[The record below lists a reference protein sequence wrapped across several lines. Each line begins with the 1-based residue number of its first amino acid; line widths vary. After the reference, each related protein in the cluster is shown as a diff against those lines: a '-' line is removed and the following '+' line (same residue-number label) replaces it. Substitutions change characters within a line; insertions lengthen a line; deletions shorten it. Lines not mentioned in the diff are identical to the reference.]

1 VLNLPIWRM
10 VLSMRVVNLWDW
22 REVFMSKITA
32 RDCFKNVSLFCAL
45 GVKRFACIFSFFF
58 FLAGIA
64 EGYAQSRLLL
74 AWDLPAVSGSTTS
87 SVGSGFNDS
96 SVLANNITLGS
107 GITVNNNSTAWGGTS
122 WTALGT
128 GPIANGTG
136 NNDYT
141 SFRVIASASDR
152 VTITGV
158 FRLVIQVSGSGPKY
172 WSLLYSS
179 VNTDAAFANPE
190 RNFGP
195 FEVSTVPISGSTVNT
210 EITAGLSVA
219 IAASPIVLEPS
230 AVGYFRL
237 VGYGGATGSGSGR
250 IVSSNTGV
258 ITPDFGIMGT
268 SVVSYV
274 PKSLVWNGSSGAA
287 WNSGVTTDLFWL
299 NGSTSTY
306 FNNGDSATFN
316 GNASVSVASTGVT
329 TPLMT
334 NNPVAGETQ
343 TFTGSPIN
351 CQLLLTKSGSGTL
364 VFTPAPDVD
373 QNIYEINQTGGT
385 IRISQSAADSN
396 NNVLGG
402 PRWTMASNTVF
413 DMGNSSYEIIRQLT
427 GFGTIQMTN
436 VIANTNANNTNAFV
450 ANNDI
455 HLRNTSNSVFGGSF
469 QGVGQLTID
478 NGTITFTGTNTYS
491 GGTWMS
497 NAATLRLSSQASL
510 PVQTQKSIGA
520 LGLDGNPYYTN
531 GVFEVVDLRLSRAD
545 STGVMGTLELD
556 DTLVTSLILSNSIGS
571 TRTADKFRVSA
582 GTNNS
587 YTLQLNG
594 PINLMGNLAGY
605 NASDTPGYVILRGTN
620 QIQEL
625 NSGVILERGGR
636 ILVDGP
642 HCLYQN
648 KDFGTWAPISFLDT
662 SGYARFG
669 LAPEV
674 VSQIT
679 LSNEIYAITN
689 STTAN
694 RHAAILLST
703 NSINGA
709 PQVLRLA
716 GIISGVGGLRL
727 ASPGTGDMGHLYL
740 SAGNRYEGGTR
751 IGTGKLFV
759 PSADALGNAYSLKP
773 ASIAFIRFETR
784 SDSYLVPTD
793 NIDFPESHSIAIT
806 DDAMANIDTG
816 TNNVVLQGFITNSSS
831 TNLVGGS
838 LRKVGAGKL
847 ILSGTNYYTGPTRI
861 TEGVLE
867 IVRPASLPANGP
879 LQFGPAGSLKLGGV
893 GNYGASSI
901 SPVVITNS
909 TGPTNTETMNGV
921 LNLATNGVNVTVS
934 QLLIWP
940 SGSRLTVANLTNGS
954 VTLPTAIT
962 NTPSQLAMIKSAE
975 NPTYVASVAS
985 NGLLS
990 FAPAN
995 LKLTPIITVTPAV
1008 GGYTYVGSMQG
1019 PGVSEVNTGGSTG
1032 EVTLSYAGTG
1042 STSYGS
1048 SSTPPTS
1055 AGTYTVTAMVAADS
1069 TYNQASSSPTAFTI
1083 AKATP
1088 TVSVAPTASA
1098 VTVGALLSSSTL
1110 SGGTASVGGTFA
1122 WTDSSGVVNATASYP
1137 VTFIPTDGANYNT
1150 ASSTASVTAN
1160 PAGTTFGSWS
1170 GNAAV
1175 TQDLVSRYAFGA
1187 ADKNSAPQNLSSSI
1201 TSTTL
1206 SVTAVVRTDDPHLVI
1221 TPKSVNSLIGTW
1233 SATEPIISVVN
1244 AADQTGLGTGLV
1256 RKTYSVERG
1265 IASNRFLKLEA
1276 VYTP

>member
-1 VLNLPIWRM
+1 MVGSLRFFSVLFAI
-10 VLSMRVVNLWDW
+10 
-22 REVFMSKITA
+22 
-32 RDCFKNVSLFCAL
+32 VSFGICSSS
-45 GVKRFACIFSFFF
+45 FA
-58 FLAGIA
+58 
-64 EGYAQSRLLL
+64 QTSRLLI
-74 AWDLPAVSGSTTS
+74 AWDLPVSSTS
-87 SVGSGFNDS
+87 ASVAPGFNDPA
-96 SVLANNITLGS
+96 VLANNITLGS
-107 GITVNNNSTAWGGTS
+107 GLTPSSNAGGWGATS
-122 WTALGT
+122 WTLGGT
-128 GPIANGTG
+128 DPFANGTA
-136 NNDYT
+136 NNDYIA
-141 SFRVIASASDR
+141 FRVTASASDR

-158 FRLVIQVSGSGPKY
+158 SRLAIQVSSAGPKY
-172 WSLLYSS
+172 WHLLYSS
-179 VNTDAAFANPE
+179 VNTDAAFGTPE

-195 FEVSTVPISGSTVNT
+195 FEVTNPTTTGTT
-210 EITAGLSVA
+210 LTTDITAFLSAA
-219 IAASPIVLEPS
+219 IAASPIVLEPTS
-230 AVGYFRL
+230 IGYFRL
-237 VGYGGATGSGSGR
+237 VGFGGTTSGGSGR

-258 ITPDFGIMGT
+258 IAPDFGIMGT
-268 SVVSYV
+268 SVVAYV

-299 NGSTSTY
+299 NGSVSTY
-306 FNNGDSATFN
+306 FYNGDSATFN

-334 NNPVAGETQ
+334 NNPAAGETQ

-364 VFTPAPDVD
+364 VFTPSPDVD

-427 GFGTIQMTN
+427 GFGTILMTN

-478 NGTITFTGTNTYS
+478 NGTITFTGTNTYT
-491 GGTWMS
+491 GGTWIS

-520 LGLDGNPYYTN
+520 LGADGFPSYAN
-531 GVFEVVDLRLSRAD
+531 GEFEVVDLRLSRPD

-556 DTLVTSLILSNSIGS
+556 DSLVTSLVLSNSIGS
-571 TRTADKFRVSA
+571 TRTSDKFRVSA

-620 QIQEL
+620 QIQEM

-636 ILVDGP
+636 ILVNGP
-642 HCLYQN
+642 HCVYQN

-679 LSNEIYAITN
+679 LSNEIYASTN
-689 STTAN
+689 STGTN
-694 RHAAILLST
+694 RHAAIVLST
-703 NSINGA
+703 NSVNGA

-759 PSADALGNAYSLKP
+759 PSADALGNNYSLKA

-816 TNNVVLQGFITNSSS
+816 SNSVVLRGFITNFAAS
-831 TNLVGGS
+831 NIVGGS
-838 LRKVGAGKL
+838 FRKLGSGIL
-847 ILSGTNYYTGPTRI
+847 TLSGTNGYTGATRI
-861 TEGVLE
+861 SEGALE
-867 IVRPASLPANGP
+867 IINSSSLPANGP
-879 LQFGPAGSLKLGGV
+879 LQFGPAGGLKLMAA
-893 GNYGASSI
+893 GNYGVSTI

-909 TGPTNTETMNGV
+909 IGTTNTETMNGL
-921 LNLATNGVNVTVS
+921 LNLAVSGVNVAVS
-934 QLLIWP
+934 QLSLWP
-940 SGSRLTVANLTNGS
+940 EGSRLTVANLTNGS
-954 VTLPTAIT
+954 VRLPTAIN

-975 NPTYVASVAS
+975 NPTYVASVSS

-990 FAPAN
+990 FAPAVS
-995 LKLTPIITVTPAV
+995 KTTPTVTVTPAV
-1008 GGYTYVGSMQG
+1008 GGYIYSASYQG
-1019 PGVSEVNTGGSTG
+1019 PGVSEVNKGGSTG
-1032 EVTLSYAGTG
+1032 AVTLSYSGTG
-1042 STSYGS
+1042 STSY
-1048 SSTPPTS
+1048 PTS
-1055 AGTYTVTAMVAADS
+1055 SMPPINAGTYTVTATVASDS
-1069 TYNQASSSPTAFTI
+1069 TYNQASSAPTAFTI
-1083 AKATP
+1083 SKATP
-1088 TVSVAPTASA
+1088 TVSVPPNASA
-1098 VTVGALLSSSTL
+1098 VTAGALLSSSTL
-1110 SGGTASVGGTFA
+1110 SGGTATVVGTFA
-1122 WTDSSGVVNATASYP
+1122 WTTPGTVVSTTASYP
-1137 VTFIPTDGANYNT
+1137 VTFTPTDGANYNT

-1160 PAGTTFGSWS
+1160 PAGTTYSGWLS
-1170 GNAAV
+1170 GNGGTASDAAFLDYVFGAV
-1175 TQDLVSRYAFGA
+1175 TAGSLDPSLKPTIAVADGNLVLTYHVRQGTVGLTVTAQSCSDLATGA
-1187 ADKNSAPQNLSSSI
+1187 AGWGTSGVTDVAVGTPRTVNGVSVQQRTASVSASGGKKFLRIQ
-1201 TSTTL
+1201 
-1206 SVTAVVRTDDPHLVI
+1206 AVQ
-1221 TPKSVNSLIGTW
+1221 
-1233 SATEPIISVVN
+1233 
-1244 AADQTGLGTGLV
+1244 AA
-1256 RKTYSVERG
+1256 
-1265 IASNRFLKLEA
+1265 
-1276 VYTP
+1276 P

>member
-1 VLNLPIWRM
+1 
-10 VLSMRVVNLWDW
+10 
-22 REVFMSKITA
+22 MSKKLA
-32 RDCFKNVSLFCAL
+32 KNFFKYVSLFCVVGA
-45 GVKRFACIFSFFF
+45 KRFACIFSFFF

-64 EGYAQSRLLL
+64 EGYAQSSRLLL
-74 AWDLPAVSGSTTS
+74 AWDLPTGSTVTTS
-87 SVGSGFNDS
+87 SVGSGFNDP
-96 SVLANNITLGS
+96 SVLANSITLGS
-107 GITVNNNSTAWGGTS
+107 GITVLHNTTAWGGTS
-122 WTALGT
+122 WTALGAD
-128 GPIANGTG
+128 PIANGTV
-136 NNDYT
+136 NNDYIA
-141 SFRVIASASDR
+141 FRVTASASDR

-158 FRLVIQVSGSGPKY
+158 SRLVMQVSTSGPKY

-179 VNTDAAFANPE
+179 VNTDAAFATPE
-190 RNFGP
+190 KNFGP
-195 FEVSTVPISGSTVNT
+195 FEVTLPPSSIVNT
-210 EITAGLSVA
+210 EITTQLNAA
-219 IAASPIVLEPS
+219 IAASPIVLEPTS
-230 AVGYFRL
+230 IGYFRL
-237 VGYGGATGSGSGR
+237 VGYGGLKDSGSGR

-258 ITPDFGIMGT
+258 TTPDFGIMGT
-268 SVVSYV
+268 SVVSNI
-274 PKSLVWNGSSGAA
+274 PKSLVWNGASGDE
-287 WNSGVTTDLFWL
+287 WNTGVTTDLFWL

-316 GNASVSVASTGVT
+316 GNALVSVVSTGVST
-329 TPLMT
+329 TYMT
-334 NNPVAGETQ
+334 NSTSAGEIQ
-343 TFTGSPIN
+343 TITGGSIT
-351 CQLLLTKSGSGTL
+351 CQLLMTKSGGGTL
-364 VFTPAPDVD
+364 IFNPAVDVD

-385 IRISQSAADSN
+385 IRISQSAGDSN

-436 VIANTNANNTNAFV
+436 VIAPTNANNTNAFV

-455 HLRNTSNSVFGGSF
+455 HLRNTSNSIFGGSV

-478 NGTITFTGTNTYS
+478 NGTITLTGTNTYT
-491 GGTWMS
+491 GGTWIS

-510 PVQTQKSIGA
+510 PAQTQKSVSELGA
-520 LGLDGNPYYTN
+520 DGSPYYTN
-531 GVFEVVDLRLSRAD
+531 GVFEVVDLRLSRAV
-545 STGVMGTLELD
+545 STGGVMGTLELD
-556 DTLVTSLILSNSIGS
+556 DSLVTSLILSNSIGS
-571 TRTADKFRVSA
+571 TRASDKFRVTA
-582 GTNNS
+582 GTNTS

-605 NASDTPGYVILRGTN
+605 NATNTAGSVILRGTN
-620 QIQEL
+620 QIQEV
-625 NSGVILERGGR
+625 NNGVILENAGR
-636 ILVDGP
+636 ILVNGS
-642 HCLYQN
+642 HCVYQN
-648 KDFGTWAPISFLDT
+648 KDLGTWAPITFLDT

-674 VSQIT
+674 TSEIT
-679 LSNEIYAITN
+679 LSNTIFSGTN
-689 STTAN
+689 NTGTN
-694 RHAAILLST
+694 RYAAILLST
-703 NSINGA
+703 NSVNGA

-716 GIISGVGGLRL
+716 GIVTGVGGLRI
-727 ASPGTGDMGHLYL
+727 ASPGNGDVGHLYL
-740 SAGNRYEGGTR
+740 SAGNSYEGGTR

-759 PSADALGNAYSLKP
+759 PSADALGNGFSLKP
-773 ASIAFIRFETR
+773 ASVAFIRFETR

-793 NIDFPESHSIAIT
+793 NIDFPASHSIAIT

-831 TNLVGGS
+831 ANLVGGS

-847 ILSGTNYYTGPTRI
+847 ILSGANYYTGPTRI

-867 IVRPASLPANGP
+867 IVGPVSLPANGP
-879 LQFGPAGSLKLGGV
+879 VQFGPAGSLKLS
-893 GNYGASSI
+893 GAGSFGLSSI

-934 QLLIWP
+934 QLSMWP
-940 SGSRLTVANLTNGS
+940 NGSRLTVANLTNGS
-954 VTLPTAIT
+954 VTLPPAIN
-962 NTPSQLAMIKSAE
+962 NTPTQLAMIKSAE

-995 LKLTPIITVTPAV
+995 LKLTPTITVTPAV

-1019 PGVSEVNTGGSTG
+1019 PGVSEVSTGGSTG

-1055 AGTYTVTAMVAADS
+1055 AGTYTVTATVAADS
-1069 TYNQASSSPTAFTI
+1069 TYNQASSTPTAFTI

-1110 SGGTASVGGTFA
+1110 SGGTASVAGTFA
-1122 WTDSSGVVNATASYP
+1122 WTTSSTVVNATASYS
-1137 VTFIPTDGANYNT
+1137 VTFTPTDGANYNT

-1160 PAGTTFGSWS
+1160 PAGTTLGSWS
-1170 GNAAV
+1170 GNAVNAEV

-1187 ADKNSAPQNLSSSI
+1187 ADKNSAPQKLSSSI

-1206 SVTAVVRTDDPHLVI
+1206 SVTAVVRTDDTHLVI
-1221 TPKSVNSLIGTW
+1221 TPKSVTSLSGAW
-1233 SATEPIISVVN
+1233 SATEPVISVVN
-1244 AADQTGLGTGLV
+1244 AADQTGLGAGLV
-1256 RKTYSVERG
+1256 RKTFSVERG

>member
-1 VLNLPIWRM
+1 M
-10 VLSMRVVNLWDW
+10 VGSFRI
-22 REVFMSKITA
+22 F
-32 RDCFKNVSLFCAL
+32 SLFCAIISL
-45 GVKRFACIFSFFF
+45 GICSSSF
-58 FLAGIA
+58 
-64 EGYAQSRLLL
+64 AQSRLLIG
-74 AWDLPAVSGSTTS
+74 WDLPQSSTS
-87 SVGSGFNDS
+87 RSVASGFNDS
-96 SVLANNITLGS
+96 SVLANNITLGGAGTTAADGGLTASSNS
-107 GITVNNNSTAWGGTS
+107 GGWGATSWTLGGADPFANGTVNNDY
-122 WTALGT
+122 
-128 GPIANGTG
+128 IA
-136 NNDYT
+136 
-141 SFRVIASASDR
+141 FRVTASASDR

-158 FRLVIQVSGSGPKY
+158 SRLAIQVSASGPKY
-172 WSLLYSS
+172 WHLLYSS
-179 VNTDAAFANPE
+179 VNTDAAFTTPE

-195 FEVSTVPISGSTVNT
+195 FEVTLPASSTGNT
-210 EITAGLSVA
+210 DITTALNAA
-219 IAASPIVLEPS
+219 IAASPIVLEPITT
-230 AVGYFRL
+230 GYFRL
-237 VGYGGATGSGSGR
+237 VGYGGTLNAGSGR

-258 ITPDFGIMGT
+258 TTPDFGIMGT

-274 PKSLVWNGSSGAA
+274 PKSLVWNGASGAT

-316 GNASVSVASTGVT
+316 GNVSVSVASTGVT
-329 TPLMT
+329 TPFMT

-436 VIANTNANNTNAFV
+436 VIASTNPNSTNAFV

-455 HLRNTSNSVFGGSF
+455 HLRNTSNSVFSGSF

-491 GGTWMS
+491 GGTWIS
-497 NAATLRLSSQASL
+497 NAATLRLSTQASL
-510 PVQTQKSIGA
+510 PAQTQKSVSELGA
-520 LGLDGNPYYTN
+520 DGNPYYTN
-531 GVFEVVDLRLSRAD
+531 GVFEVVDLRLSRPD
-545 STGVMGTLELD
+545 SAGVMGTLELD
-556 DTLVTSLILSNSIGS
+556 DTLVANLILSNSIGS
-571 TRTADKFRVSA
+571 TRAADKFRVTA

-605 NASDTPGYVILRGTN
+605 NTSDTPGSVILRGTN
-620 QIQEL
+620 QIQEI
-625 NSGVILERGGR
+625 NNGVILERAGR
-636 ILVDGP
+636 ILINGP
-642 HCLYQN
+642 HCVYQN

-674 VSQIT
+674 SSEIT
-679 LSNEIYAITN
+679 LSNEIYAKTN
-689 STTAN
+689 STATN
-694 RHAAILLST
+694 RYAAILLST
-703 NSINGA
+703 NSVNGA

-727 ASPGTGDMGHLYL
+727 TSPGNGDMGHLYL
-740 SAGNRYEGGTR
+740 ASDNRYEGGTR

-759 PSADALGNAYSLKP
+759 PSAGALGNDISIK
-773 ASIAFIRFETR
+773 ASSVAFIRFESR

-816 TNNVVLQGFITNSSS
+816 SNSVVLRGFITNFAASSI
-831 TNLVGGS
+831 VGGS
-838 LRKVGAGKL
+838 FRKLGSGIL
-847 ILSGTNYYTGPTRI
+847 TLSGTNGYTGATRI
-861 TEGVLE
+861 SEGALE
-867 IVRPASLPANGP
+867 IINSASLPANGP
-879 LQFGPAGSLKLGGV
+879 LQFGPAGGLKLMAA
-893 GNYGASSI
+893 GNYGVSTI

-909 TGPTNTETMNGV
+909 IGTTNTETMNGL
-921 LNLATNGVNVTVS
+921 LNLAVSGVNVAVS
-934 QLLIWP
+934 QLSLWP
-940 SGSRLTVANLTNGS
+940 EGSRLTIANLTNGS
-954 VTLPTAIT
+954 VTLPTAIN
-962 NTPSQLAMIKSAE
+962 NTPTQLTMIKSAE

-995 LKLTPIITVTPAV
+995 LKLTPTITVTP
-1008 GGYTYVGSMQG
+1008 GSYTYTGSIQG
-1019 PGVSEVNTGGSTG
+1019 PGVNEVNKGGSTG
-1032 EVTLSYAGTG
+1032 GVTLSYAGTG
-1042 STSYGS
+1042 STTYGPS
-1048 SSTPPTS
+1048 DIPPIN
-1055 AGTYTVTAMVAADS
+1055 AGTYTLTATVASDS
-1069 TYNQASSSPTAFTI
+1069 SYNEASSIPTAFTI

-1110 SGGTASVGGTFA
+1110 GGGTASVVGAFA
-1122 WTDSSGVVNATASYP
+1122 WTDSSAVVNATASYA
-1137 VTFIPTDGANYNT
+1137 VSFTPTDGANYNT

-1160 PAGTTFGSWS
+1160 PAGTNTSDA
-1170 GNAAV
+1170 NLLD
-1175 TQDLVSRYAFGA
+1175 TAFGA
-1187 ADKNSAPQNLSSSI
+1187 PIGGVLDASLKPTVAVIGGNLVLTYNVRQGMSGL
-1201 TSTTL
+1201 T
-1206 SVTAVVRTDDPHLVI
+1206 VTAQTSADLAAGSAGWGTSGITDVAVGNPRTVNGV
-1221 TPKSVNSLIGTW
+1221 SVQQRTASV
-1233 SATEPIISVVN
+1233 SISGGKKFLRVKAEQ
-1244 AADQTGLGTGLV
+1244 AA
-1256 RKTYSVERG
+1256 
-1265 IASNRFLKLEA
+1265 
-1276 VYTP
+1276 P

>member
-1 VLNLPIWRM
+1 
-10 VLSMRVVNLWDW
+10 
-22 REVFMSKITA
+22 MSEIKA
-32 RDCFKNVSLFCAL
+32 RTCIKYVSAFCAV
-45 GVKRFACIFSFFF
+45 GAKRFSFIFSFIF
-58 FLAGIA
+58 FLTGIA
-64 EGYAQSRLLL
+64 EGYAQSRLLI

-87 SVGSGFNDS
+87 SVGSGFNDP

-107 GITVNNNSTAWGGTS
+107 NITVNNNSTAWGGTS
-122 WTALGT
+122 WTPSGT
-128 GPIANGTG
+128 DPIANGTV
-136 NNDYT
+136 NSDYI
-141 SFRVIASASDR
+141 SFRVTASASDR

-158 FRLVIQVSGSGPKY
+158 SRLVIQVSGSGPKY

-179 VNTDAAFANPE
+179 VNTDAAFAAPE
-190 RNFGP
+190 KNFGP
-195 FEVSTVPISGSTVNT
+195 FEVTLPGTGSFNT
-210 EITAGLSVA
+210 EITTQLNAA
-219 IAASPIVLEPS
+219 IAALPPIVLEPTS
-230 AVGYFRL
+230 IGYFRL
-237 VGYGGATGSGSGR
+237 VGWGGATSGGSGR

-258 ITPDFGIMGT
+258 IAPDFGIMGT
-268 SVVSYV
+268 SVVSNI
-274 PKSLVWNGSSGAA
+274 PKSLVWNGASGDE
-287 WNSGVTTDLFWL
+287 WNTGVTTDLFWL
-299 NGSTSTY
+299 NGSTSAY

-316 GNASVSVASTGVT
+316 GNALVSVVSTGVST
-329 TPLMT
+329 TYMT
-334 NNPVAGETQ
+334 NSTSTGEIQ
-343 TFTGSPIN
+343 TITGGSIT
-351 CQLLLTKSGSGTL
+351 CQLLMTKSGAGTL
-364 VFTPAPDVD
+364 IFNPAVDVD

-385 IRISQSAADSN
+385 IGITQSAGDSN

-436 VIANTNANNTNAFV
+436 VIATTNANNTNAFV

-455 HLRNTSNSVFGGSF
+455 HLRNTSNSIFGGSV

-478 NGTITFTGTNTYS
+478 NGTITLTGNNTYT
-491 GGTWMS
+491 GGTWIS
-497 NAATLRLSSQASL
+497 NAATLRLSTQASL
-510 PVQTQKSIGA
+510 PAQTQKTVTELGA
-520 LGLDGNPYYTN
+520 NGSPYYTN
-531 GVFEVVDLRLSRAD
+531 GIFEVVDLRLSRAD
-545 STGVMGTLELD
+545 STGVMGTLDLD
-556 DTLVTSLILSNSIGS
+556 DTLVTSLALSNSIGS

-582 GTNNS
+582 GTNTS

-594 PINLMGNLAGY
+594 PINLMGNLSGY
-605 NASDTPGYVILRGTN
+605 NTSDTPGSVILRGTN
-620 QIQEL
+620 QIQEFS
-625 NSGVILERGGR
+625 NGVILERAGR
-636 ILVDGP
+636 ILINGA
-642 HCLYQN
+642 HCVYAY
-648 KDFGTWAPISFLDT
+648 KEFETWAPITFLDT

-674 VSQIT
+674 TSEIT
-679 LSNEIYAITN
+679 LSNTIVAGTN

-694 RHAAILLST
+694 RHAAFLLST
-703 NSINGA
+703 NTVNGA

-716 GIISGVGGLRL
+716 GLVTGVGGLRIT
-727 ASPGTGDMGHLYL
+727 SPGNGDMGDLYL
-740 SAGNRYEGGTR
+740 SPGNSYEGGTR

-759 PSADALGNAYSLKP
+759 PSADALGNGNSLKA
-773 ASIAFIRFETR
+773 ASVAFIRFETR
-784 SDSYLVPTD
+784 SDSYLVATD
-793 NIDFPESHSIAIT
+793 NIDFPLSHSIAIT

-838 LRKVGAGKL
+838 LRKVGAGNL
-847 ILSGTNYYTGPTRI
+847 ILSGANGYTGPTRI

-867 IVRPASLPANGP
+867 IASPASLPANGP
-879 LQFGPAGSLKLGGV
+879 VQFGPLGSLKLSGAGSYGV
-893 GNYGASSI
+893 SSI

-909 TGPTNTETMNGV
+909 TGPTTTETMNGV
-921 LNLATNGVNVTVS
+921 LNLATTGVNVTVS
-934 QLLIWP
+934 QLPIWP
-940 SGSRLTVANLTNGS
+940 NGTRLTVANLGNGS

-962 NTPSQLAMIKSAE
+962 NTPTQLAMIKSAE

-990 FAPAN
+990 FAPAVS
-995 LKLTPIITVTPAV
+995 KLTPIITVTP
-1008 GGYTYVGSMQG
+1008 GSYTYTSSMQG
-1019 PGVSEVNTGGSTG
+1019 PGVNEVNKGGSTG
-1032 EVTLSYAGTG
+1032 GVTLSYAGTG

-1048 SSTPPTS
+1048 SSTPPTN
-1055 AGTYTVTAMVAADS
+1055 AGTYMVIAAVAEDS
-1069 TYNQASSSPTAFTI
+1069 AYNEASSTPTAFTI

-1098 VTVGALLSSSTL
+1098 VTVGAPLSSSTL

-1122 WTDSSGVVNATASYP
+1122 WTDSSAVVNATASYP
-1137 VTFIPTDGANYNT
+1137 VTFTPTDGANYNT
-1150 ASSTASVTAN
+1150 ASSTATVTAN

-1206 SVTAVVRTDDPHLVI
+1206 SVTAVVRTDDTHLVI
-1221 TPKSVNSLIGTW
+1221 TPKSVNSLSGTW
-1233 SATEPIISVVN
+1233 SATEPVISVVN

-1256 RKTYSVERG
+1256 RKTFSVERG

>member
-1 VLNLPIWRM
+1 MKLM
-10 VLSMRVVNLWDW
+10 VGSLRFFS
-22 REVFMSKITA
+22 VFFAII
-32 RDCFKNVSLFCAL
+32 SL
-45 GVKRFACIFSFFF
+45 GMYSSSFA
-58 FLAGIA
+58 
-64 EGYAQSRLLL
+64 QTSRLLIG
-74 AWDLPAVSGSTTS
+74 WDLPVSSTSTS
-87 SVGSGFNDS
+87 VASGFNDAA
-96 SVLANNITLGS
+96 VLANNITLGGGLTASSNS
-107 GITVNNNSTAWGGTS
+107 GGWGATSWTLGGADPFANGTVNNDY
-122 WTALGT
+122 
-128 GPIANGTG
+128 IA
-136 NNDYT
+136 
-141 SFRVIASASDR
+141 FRVTASASDR

-158 FRLVIQVSGSGPKY
+158 SRLAIQVSASGPKY
-172 WSLLYSS
+172 WHLLYSS
-179 VNTDAAFANPE
+179 VNTDAAFTTPE
-190 RNFGP
+190 KNFGP
-195 FEVSTVPISGSTVNT
+195 FEVTIPASSSANT
-210 EITAGLSVA
+210 DITTALSAA
-219 IAASPIVLEPS
+219 IAASPIVLEPTTI
-230 AVGYFRL
+230 GYFRL
-237 VGYGGATGSGSGR
+237 VGYGGTASAGSGR

-274 PKSLVWNGSSGAA
+274 PKSLVWNGGSGAA

-334 NNPVAGETQ
+334 NNPVTGETQ

-427 GFGTIQMTN
+427 GFGTIKMTN
-436 VIANTNANNTNAFV
+436 VIASTNTNSTNAFV

-491 GGTWMS
+491 GGTWIS
-497 NAATLRLSSQASL
+497 NAATLRLSTQASL
-510 PVQTQKSIGA
+510 PAQTQKSVSELGA
-520 LGLDGNPYYTN
+520 DGNPYYTN
-531 GVFEVVDLRLSRAD
+531 GVFEVVDLRLSRAA
-545 STGVMGTLELD
+545 STGGIMGTLELD
-556 DTLVTSLILSNSIGS
+556 DTLVTNLILSNSIGS
-571 TRTADKFRVSA
+571 TRTADKFRVTA

-620 QIQEL
+620 QIQEM

-636 ILVDGP
+636 ILVNGP
-642 HCLYQN
+642 HCVYQN

-679 LSNEIYAITN
+679 LSNEIYSSTN
-689 STTAN
+689 STGTN

-703 NSINGA
+703 NSVNGA

-740 SAGNRYEGGTR
+740 STGNRYEGGTR

-759 PSADALGNAYSLKP
+759 PSADALGNNYSLKP

-784 SDSYLVPTD
+784 SESYLVPTD

-816 TNNVVLQGFITNSSS
+816 SNSVVLRGFITNFAAS
-831 TNLVGGS
+831 NIVGGS
-838 LRKVGAGKL
+838 FRKLGSGKL
-847 ILSGTNYYTGPTRI
+847 SLSGTNGYTGATRI
-861 TEGVLE
+861 SEGALE
-867 IVRPASLPANGP
+867 IINSASLPANGP
-879 LQFGPAGSLKLGGV
+879 LQFGPAGGLKLMAA
-893 GNYGASSI
+893 GNYGVSTI

-909 TGPTNTETMNGV
+909 IGTTNTETMNGL
-921 LNLATNGVNVTVS
+921 LNLAVSGVNVAVS
-934 QLLIWP
+934 QLSLWP
-940 SGSRLTVANLTNGS
+940 EGSRLTVANLTNGS
-954 VTLPTAIT
+954 VRLPTAIN
-962 NTPSQLAMIKSAE
+962 NTPTQLAMIKSAE

-985 NGLLS
+985 DGLLS
-990 FAPAN
+990 FVPAVS
-995 LKLTPIITVTPAV
+995 KITPTVTVTPAV
-1008 GGYTYVGSMQG
+1008 GGYIFSASYQG

-1032 EVTLSYAGTG
+1032 TVTLSYSGTG
-1042 STSYGS
+1042 STSYPT
-1048 SSTPPTS
+1048 SSTPPMN
-1055 AGTYTVTAMVAADS
+1055 AGTYTMTATVASDS
-1069 TYNQASSSPTAFTI
+1069 TYNQASSVATAFAIT
-1083 AKATP
+1083 KANP
-1088 TVSVAPTASA
+1088 TVSLAPTASA
-1098 VTVGALLSSSTL
+1098 VTVGAQLSTSNL
-1110 SGGTASVGGTFA
+1110 SGGTASVPGTYA
-1122 WTDSSGVVNATASYP
+1122 WTVPGTVVGSSGSYP
-1137 VTFIPTDGANYNT
+1137 VTFTPTDSANYNPASTSANVTANSVGTTYSGWLNGGT
-1150 ASSTASVTAN
+1150 ASDAAFLDYVFGAAIAGTLDPSLKPTIAVTGGNLVLTYNVRQGTAGLTVTAQASADLATGAAGWGTSGVTDVAVGTPRTVNGVSVQQRTASV
-1160 PAGTTFGSWS
+1160 PVS
-1170 GNAAV
+1170 GGKMFLRVKAE
-1175 TQDLVSRYAFGA
+1175 Q
-1187 ADKNSAPQNLSSSI
+1187 AP
-1201 TSTTL
+1201 
-1206 SVTAVVRTDDPHLVI
+1206 
-1221 TPKSVNSLIGTW
+1221 
-1233 SATEPIISVVN
+1233 
-1244 AADQTGLGTGLV
+1244 
-1256 RKTYSVERG
+1256 
-1265 IASNRFLKLEA
+1265 
-1276 VYTP
+1276 

>member
-1 VLNLPIWRM
+1 
-10 VLSMRVVNLWDW
+10 
-22 REVFMSKITA
+22 MSKKTS

-45 GVKRFACIFSFFF
+45 GVKRFACIFSFIF

-74 AWDLPAVSGSTTS
+74 AWDLPVSSTST
-87 SVGSGFNDS
+87 SVGSGFNDPA
-96 SVLANNITLGS
+96 VLANNITLGGNGTGGS
-107 GITVNNNSTAWGGTS
+107 GTAGLTPTGTSSTGWGGIS
-122 WTALGT
+122 WTASGT
-128 GPIANGTG
+128 DPIANGTV
-136 NNDYT
+136 NNDYIA
-141 SFRVIASASDR
+141 FRVTASASDR

-158 FRLVIQVSGSGPKY
+158 SRLVIQVSSSGPKY

-179 VNTDAAFANPE
+179 VNTDLAFTTPE

-195 FEVSTVPISGSTVNT
+195 FEVTIPGSSSANT
-210 EITAGLSVA
+210 DITTALSAA
-219 IAASPIVLEPS
+219 IGALPIVLEPTTI
-230 AVGYFRL
+230 GYFRL
-237 VGYGGATGSGSGR
+237 VGYGGSNAAGSGR

-258 ITPDFGIMGT
+258 IAPDFGIMGT

-364 VFTPAPDVD
+364 VFNPAPDVD

-385 IRISQSAADSN
+385 IRINQSAADSN

-510 PVQTQKSIGA
+510 PVQTQKSISAVGV
-520 LGLDGNPYYTN
+520 DGNPYYTN

-636 ILVDGP
+636 ILVNGP

-689 STTAN
+689 STAAN

-703 NSINGA
+703 NSVNGA

-759 PSADALGNAYSLKP
+759 PSADALGNGYQLRS
-773 ASIAFIRFETR
+773 ASIAFIRFESR

-793 NIDFPESHSIAIT
+793 NIDFPPSHSIAIT

-867 IVRPASLPANGP
+867 IAGPVSLPANGP
-879 LQFGPAGSLKLGGV
+879 VQFGPLGSLKLSGAGS
-893 GNYGASSI
+893 YAASSI

-921 LNLATNGVNVTVS
+921 LNLATSGVNVTVS
-934 QLLIWP
+934 QLSMWP
-940 SGSRLTVANLTNGS
+940 NGSRLTVANLTNGS
-954 VTLPTAIT
+954 VILPTAIT

-990 FAPAN
+990 FAPAGS
-995 LKLTPIITVTPAV
+995 KSTPTIIVTP
-1008 GGYTYVGSMQG
+1008 GTYTYSSSIQG
-1019 PGVSEVNTGGSTG
+1019 PGVNEVNKGGSTG
-1032 EVTLSYAGTG
+1032 GVTLSYAGTG
-1042 STSYGS
+1042 STSYGPS
-1048 SSTPPTS
+1048 ATPPIN
-1055 AGTYTVTAMVAADS
+1055 AGTYTLTVTVAEDS
-1069 TYNQASSSPTAFTI
+1069 TYNEASSTPTAFTI

-1098 VTVGALLSSSTL
+1098 VTAGALLSSSTL
-1110 SGGTASVGGTFA
+1110 SGGTSSVAGTFA
-1122 WTDSSGVVNATASYP
+1122 WTTSSTIVNATASYP
-1137 VTFIPTDGANYNT
+1137 VTFTPTDGANYNT

-1170 GNAAV
+1170 GNAAL
-1175 TQDLVSRYAFGA
+1175 TQDLVSSYAFGA
-1187 ADKNSAPQNLSSSI
+1187 ADKNAAPQNLSSSI

-1206 SVTAVVRTDDPHLVI
+1206 SVTAVVRTDDTHLVI
-1221 TPKSVNSLIGTW
+1221 TPKSVTSLSGTW
-1233 SATEPIISVVN
+1233 SATEPVISVVN

-1256 RKTYSVERG
+1256 RKTFSVERG
-1265 IASNRFLKLEA
+1265 ISSNRFFKLEA

>member
-1 VLNLPIWRM
+1 MLYLM
-10 VLSMRVVNLWDW
+10 VGSLRLFS
-22 REVFMSKITA
+22 VFFAII
-32 RDCFKNVSLFCAL
+32 SLGMCSSS
-45 GVKRFACIFSFFF
+45 FA
-58 FLAGIA
+58 
-64 EGYAQSRLLL
+64 QTSRLLIG
-74 AWDLPAVSGSTTS
+74 WDLPAVSGSTTS

-122 WTALGT
+122 WTASGT
-128 GPIANGTG
+128 DPIANGTV
-136 NNDYT
+136 NNDYIA
-141 SFRVIASASDR
+141 FRVTASASDR

-158 FRLVIQVSGSGPKY
+158 SRLVIQVSSSGPKY

-179 VNTDAAFANPE
+179 VNTDAAFTTPE
-190 RNFGP
+190 KTFGP
-195 FEVSTVPISGSTVNT
+195 FEVTLPTTSSFNT
-210 EITAGLSVA
+210 EITTQLNTAMAL
-219 IAASPIVLEPS
+219 SPIVLEPS

-237 VGYGGATGSGSGR
+237 VGYGGTLSAGSGR

-258 ITPDFGIMGT
+258 IAPDFGIMGT
-268 SVVSYV
+268 SVLSYV
-274 PKSLVWNGSSGAA
+274 PKSLVWNGGSGAA
-287 WNSGVTTDLFWL
+287 WNSGVTNDLFWL

-334 NNPVAGETQ
+334 NNPVTGETQ

-427 GFGTIQMTN
+427 GFGTIKMTN
-436 VIANTNANNTNAFV
+436 VIASTNTNSTNAFV

-455 HLRNTSNSVFGGSF
+455 HLRNTSNSVFGGSI

-491 GGTWMS
+491 GGTWIS
-497 NAATLRLSSQASL
+497 NAATLRLSTQASL
-510 PVQTQKSIGA
+510 PAQTQKSVSELGA
-520 LGLDGNPYYTN
+520 DGNLYYTN
-531 GVFEVVDLRLSRAD
+531 GVFEVVDLRLSRAA
-545 STGVMGTLELD
+545 STGGIMGTLELD
-556 DTLVTSLILSNSIGS
+556 DTLVTNLILSNSIGS
-571 TRTADKFRVSA
+571 TRTADKFRVTA

-620 QIQEL
+620 QIQEM

-636 ILVDGP
+636 ILVNGP
-642 HCLYQN
+642 HCVYQN

-679 LSNEIYAITN
+679 LSNEIYSSTN
-689 STTAN
+689 STGTN

-703 NSINGA
+703 NSVNGA

-740 SAGNRYEGGTR
+740 STGNRYEGGTR

-759 PSADALGNAYSLKP
+759 PSADALGNNYSLKP

-784 SDSYLVPTD
+784 SESYLVPTD

-816 TNNVVLQGFITNSSS
+816 SNSVVLRGFITNFAAS
-831 TNLVGGS
+831 NIVGGS
-838 LRKVGAGKL
+838 FRKLGSGKL
-847 ILSGTNYYTGPTRI
+847 SLSGTNGYTGATRI
-861 TEGVLE
+861 SEGALE
-867 IVRPASLPANGP
+867 IVNSASLPANGP
-879 LQFGPAGSLKLGGV
+879 LQFGPAGVFKLMAA
-893 GNYGASSI
+893 GNYGVSTI

-909 TGPTNTETMNGV
+909 LGTTNTETMNGL
-921 LNLATNGVNVTVS
+921 LNLAVSGANVAVS
-934 QLLIWP
+934 QLSLWP
-940 SGSRLTVANLTNGS
+940 EGSRLTVANLTNGS
-954 VTLPTAIT
+954 VRLPTAIN
-962 NTPSQLAMIKSAE
+962 NTPTQLAMIKSAE
-975 NPTYVASVAS
+975 NPTYVASVAPD
-985 NGLLS
+985 GLLS
-990 FAPAN
+990 FVPAVS
-995 LKLTPIITVTPAV
+995 KITPTVTVTP
-1008 GGYTYVGSMQG
+1008 GNYTYTGSIQG
-1019 PGVSEVNTGGSTG
+1019 PGVNQVNKGGSTG
-1032 EVTLSYAGTG
+1032 AVTLSYAGTG

-1048 SSTPPTS
+1048 SATPPVN
-1055 AGTYTVTAMVAADS
+1055 AGTYTLTATVAADS
-1069 TYNQASSSPTAFTI
+1069 TYNEASSTPTAFTI

-1098 VTVGALLSSSTL
+1098 VTVGALLSSSIL
-1110 SGGTASVGGTFA
+1110 SGGTASVAGTFV
-1122 WTDSSGVVNATASYP
+1122 WTTSSTVVNATASYP
-1137 VTFIPTDGANYNT
+1137 VTFTPSDGANYNT

-1160 PAGTTFGSWS
+1160 SAGTTYS
-1170 GNAAV
+1170 GWLNGGTASDAAFLDYV
-1175 TQDLVSRYAFGA
+1175 FGA
-1187 ADKNSAPQNLSSSI
+1187 AIAGSLDPSLKPTIAVTDGNLVL
-1201 TSTTL
+1201 TYNVRQGTAGLT
-1206 SVTAVVRTDDPHLVI
+1206 VTAQTSADLATGAAGWGTSGITDVAVGAPRTVNGV
-1221 TPKSVNSLIGTW
+1221 SVQQRTASV
-1233 SATEPIISVVN
+1233 SAS
-1244 AADQTGLGTGLV
+1244 GG
-1256 RKTYSVERG
+1256 KK
-1265 IASNRFLKLEA
+1265 FLRVKAEQA
-1276 VYTP
+1276 P

>member
-1 VLNLPIWRM
+1 M
-10 VLSMRVVNLWDW
+10 VGSLRLFS
-22 REVFMSKITA
+22 VFFAII
-32 RDCFKNVSLFCAL
+32 SLGICSS
-45 GVKRFACIFSFFF
+45 SF
-58 FLAGIA
+58 
-64 EGYAQSRLLL
+64 AQSRLLL
-74 AWDLPAVSGSTTS
+74 AWDLPAVNGSTTS

-96 SVLANNITLGS
+96 AVLANNITLGS

-122 WTALGT
+122 WTLG
-128 GPIANGTG
+128 GADPFANGTV
-136 NNDYT
+136 NNDYIA
-141 SFRVIASASDR
+141 FRVTASPSDR

-158 FRLVIQVSGSGPKY
+158 SRLAIQVSASGPKY
-172 WSLLYSS
+172 WHLLYSS
-179 VNTDAAFANPE
+179 VNTDAAFTTPE

-195 FEVSTVPISGSTVNT
+195 FEVTLPASSTGNT
-210 EITAGLSVA
+210 DITTALNAA

-237 VGYGGATGSGSGR
+237 VGYGGTLSAGSGR

-258 ITPDFGIMGT
+258 TTPDFGIMGT
-268 SVVSYV
+268 SVLSYV
-274 PKSLVWNGSSGAA
+274 PKSLVWNGGSGAA
-287 WNSGVTTDLFWL
+287 WNSGVTNDLFWL
-299 NGSTSTY
+299 NGSTPTY

-316 GNASVSVASTGVT
+316 GNVSVSVASTGVT

-334 NNPVAGETQ
+334 NNPVTGETQ

-427 GFGTIQMTN
+427 GFGTIKMTN
-436 VIANTNANNTNAFV
+436 VIASTNTNSTNAFV

-491 GGTWMS
+491 GGTWIS
-497 NAATLRLSSQASL
+497 NAATLRLSTQASL
-510 PVQTQKSIGA
+510 PAQTQKSVSELGA
-520 LGLDGNPYYTN
+520 DGNPYYTN
-531 GVFEVVDLRLSRAD
+531 GVFEVVDLRLSRAA
-545 STGVMGTLELD
+545 STGGIMGTLELD
-556 DTLVTSLILSNSIGS
+556 DTLVTNLILSNSIGS
-571 TRTADKFRVSA
+571 TRTADKFRVTA

-620 QIQEL
+620 QIQEM

-636 ILVDGP
+636 ILVNGP
-642 HCLYQN
+642 HCVYQN

-679 LSNEIYAITN
+679 LSNEIYSSTN
-689 STTAN
+689 STGTN

-703 NSINGA
+703 NSVNGA

-751 IGTGKLFV
+751 IGTGKIFV
-759 PSADALGNAYSLKP
+759 PSADALGNNYSLKP

-784 SDSYLVPTD
+784 SESYLVPTD

-816 TNNVVLQGFITNSSS
+816 SNSVVLRGFITNFAAS
-831 TNLVGGS
+831 NIVGGS
-838 LRKVGAGKL
+838 FRKLGSGKL
-847 ILSGTNYYTGPTRI
+847 SLSGTNGYTGATRI
-861 TEGVLE
+861 SEGALE
-867 IVRPASLPANGP
+867 IVNSASLPANGP
-879 LQFGPAGSLKLGGV
+879 LQFGPAGVLKLMAA
-893 GNYGASSI
+893 GNYGVSTI

-909 TGPTNTETMNGV
+909 LGTTNTETMNGL
-921 LNLATNGVNVTVS
+921 LNLAVSGANVAVS
-934 QLLIWP
+934 QLSLWP
-940 SGSRLTVANLTNGS
+940 EGSRLTVANLTNGS
-954 VTLPTAIT
+954 VRLPTAIN

-975 NPTYVASVAS
+975 NPTYVASVAPD
-985 NGLLS
+985 GLLS
-990 FAPAN
+990 FVPAVS
-995 LKLTPIITVTPAV
+995 KITPTVTVTP
-1008 GGYTYVGSMQG
+1008 GNYTYTGSIQG
-1019 PGVSEVNTGGSTG
+1019 PGVNQVNKGGSTG
-1032 EVTLSYAGTG
+1032 AVTLSYAGTG

-1048 SSTPPTS
+1048 SATPPVN
-1055 AGTYTVTAMVAADS
+1055 AGTYTLTATVAADS
-1069 TYNQASSSPTAFTI
+1069 TYNEASSTPTAFTI
-1083 AKATP
+1083 TKATP

-1098 VTVGALLSSSTL
+1098 VTVGALLSSSIL
-1110 SGGTASVGGTFA
+1110 SGGTASVAGTFV
-1122 WTDSSGVVNATASYP
+1122 WTTSSTVVNATASYP
-1137 VTFIPTDGANYNT
+1137 VTFTPSDGANYNT

-1160 PAGTTFGSWS
+1160 SAGTTYS
-1170 GNAAV
+1170 GWLNGGTASDAAFLDYV
-1175 TQDLVSRYAFGA
+1175 FGA
-1187 ADKNSAPQNLSSSI
+1187 AIAGSLDPSLKPTIAVTDGNLVL
-1201 TSTTL
+1201 TYNVRQGTAGLT
-1206 SVTAVVRTDDPHLVI
+1206 VTAQTSADLATGAAGWGTSGITDVAVGAPRTVNGV
-1221 TPKSVNSLIGTW
+1221 SVQQRTASV
-1233 SATEPIISVVN
+1233 SAS
-1244 AADQTGLGTGLV
+1244 GG
-1256 RKTYSVERG
+1256 KK
-1265 IASNRFLKLEA
+1265 FLRVKAEQA
-1276 VYTP
+1276 P

>member
-1 VLNLPIWRM
+1 M
-10 VLSMRVVNLWDW
+10 VGSFR
-22 REVFMSKITA
+22 IP
-32 RDCFKNVSLFCAL
+32 SLFCAIISL
-45 GVKRFACIFSFFF
+45 GMCSSSF
-58 FLAGIA
+58 
-64 EGYAQSRLLL
+64 AQSRLLL
-74 AWDLPAVSGSTTS
+74 AWDLPVSSTS
-87 SVGSGFNDS
+87 ASVASGFNDAA
-96 SVLANNITLGS
+96 VLANNITLGGGLTPSSNS
-107 GITVNNNSTAWGGTS
+107 GGWGATS
-122 WTALGT
+122 WTLGGT
-128 GPIANGTG
+128 DPFANGTA
-136 NNDYT
+136 NNDYIA
-141 SFRVIASASDR
+141 FRVTASASDR

-158 FRLVIQVSGSGPKY
+158 SRLAIQVSASGPKY
-172 WSLLYSS
+172 WHLLYSS
-179 VNTDAAFANPE
+179 VNTDAAFTTPE

-195 FEVSTVPISGSTVNT
+195 FEVTLPASSTGNT
-210 EITAGLSVA
+210 DITTALNAA

-237 VGYGGATGSGSGR
+237 VGYGGTLSAGSGR

-258 ITPDFGIMGT
+258 IAPDFGIMGT
-268 SVVSYV
+268 SVLSYV
-274 PKSLVWNGSSGAA
+274 PKSLVWNGGSGAA
-287 WNSGVTTDLFWL
+287 WNSGVTNDLFWL

-334 NNPVAGETQ
+334 NNPVTGETQ

-436 VIANTNANNTNAFV
+436 VIASTNTNSTNAFV

-455 HLRNTSNSVFGGSF
+455 HLRNTSNSVFGGSI

-491 GGTWMS
+491 GGTWIS
-497 NAATLRLSSQASL
+497 NAATLRLSTQASL
-510 PVQTQKSIGA
+510 PAQTQKSVSELGA
-520 LGLDGNPYYTN
+520 DGNPYYTN
-531 GVFEVVDLRLSRAD
+531 GVFEVVDLRLSRAA
-545 STGVMGTLELD
+545 STGGIMGTLELD
-556 DTLVTSLILSNSIGS
+556 DTLVTNLILSNSIGS
-571 TRTADKFRVSA
+571 TRTADKFRVTA

-620 QIQEL
+620 QIEEM

-636 ILVDGP
+636 ILVNGP
-642 HCLYQN
+642 HCVYQN

-679 LSNEIYAITN
+679 LSNEIYSSTN
-689 STTAN
+689 STGTN

-703 NSINGA
+703 NSVNGA

-740 SAGNRYEGGTR
+740 STGNRYEGGTR

-759 PSADALGNAYSLKP
+759 PSADALGNNYSLKP

-784 SDSYLVPTD
+784 SESYLVPTD

-816 TNNVVLQGFITNSSS
+816 SNSVVLRGFITNFSAS
-831 TNLVGGS
+831 NIVGGS
-838 LRKVGAGKL
+838 FRKLGSGKL
-847 ILSGTNYYTGPTRI
+847 SLSGTNGYTGATRI
-861 TEGVLE
+861 SEGALE
-867 IVRPASLPANGP
+867 IINSASLPANGP
-879 LQFGPAGSLKLGGV
+879 LQFGPAGGLKLMAA
-893 GNYGASSI
+893 GNYGVSTI

-909 TGPTNTETMNGV
+909 LGTTNTETMNGL
-921 LNLATNGVNVTVS
+921 LNLAVSGANVAVS
-934 QLLIWP
+934 QLSLWP
-940 SGSRLTVANLTNGS
+940 EGSRLTVANLTNGS
-954 VTLPTAIT
+954 VRLPTAIN
-962 NTPSQLAMIKSAE
+962 NTPTQLAMIKSAE
-975 NPTYVASVAS
+975 NPTYVASVAPD
-985 NGLLS
+985 GLLS
-990 FAPAN
+990 FAPAVS
-995 LKLTPIITVTPAV
+995 KITPSVTVTPAV
-1008 GGYTYVGSMQG
+1008 GGYIYSASYQG
-1019 PGVSEVNTGGSTG
+1019 PGVSEVDTGGSTG
-1032 EVTLSYAGTG
+1032 AVTLSYSGTG
-1042 STSYGS
+1042 STSYPS
-1048 SSTPPTS
+1048 SSTPPIN
-1055 AGTYTVTAMVAADS
+1055 AGTYTVTATVASDS
-1069 TYNQASSSPTAFTI
+1069 TYNQTSSVATAFTI
-1083 AKATP
+1083 TKANP
-1088 TVSVAPTASA
+1088 TVSLAPTASA
-1098 VTVGALLSSSTL
+1098 VTVGEQLSASNL
-1110 SGGTASVGGTFA
+1110 SGGTASVAGTYA
-1122 WTDSSGVVNATASYP
+1122 WTTPSTVVGSSGSYP
-1137 VTFIPTDGANYNT
+1137 VTFTPTDSANYNPASTSANVTANSVGTTYSGWLNGGT
-1150 ASSTASVTAN
+1150 ASDAAFLDYVFGAAIAGSLDPSLKPTIAVTGGNLVLTYNVRQGTVGLTVTAQTSADLATGAAGWGTSGITDVAVGAPRTVNGVSVQQRTASVSA
-1160 PAGTTFGSWS
+1160 S
-1170 GNAAV
+1170 GGKKFLRVKAE
-1175 TQDLVSRYAFGA
+1175 Q
-1187 ADKNSAPQNLSSSI
+1187 AP
-1201 TSTTL
+1201 
-1206 SVTAVVRTDDPHLVI
+1206 
-1221 TPKSVNSLIGTW
+1221 
-1233 SATEPIISVVN
+1233 
-1244 AADQTGLGTGLV
+1244 
-1256 RKTYSVERG
+1256 
-1265 IASNRFLKLEA
+1265 
-1276 VYTP
+1276 

>member
-1 VLNLPIWRM
+1 MVGSLRFFSVLFAI
-10 VLSMRVVNLWDW
+10 
-22 REVFMSKITA
+22 
-32 RDCFKNVSLFCAL
+32 VSFGICSSS
-45 GVKRFACIFSFFF
+45 FA
-58 FLAGIA
+58 
-64 EGYAQSRLLL
+64 QTSRLLI
-74 AWDLPAVSGSTTS
+74 AWDLPVSSTS
-87 SVGSGFNDS
+87 ASVAPGFNDPA
-96 SVLANNITLGS
+96 VLANNITLGS
-107 GITVNNNSTAWGGTS
+107 GLTPSSNAGGWGATS
-122 WTALGT
+122 WTLGGT
-128 GPIANGTG
+128 DPFANGTA
-136 NNDYT
+136 NNDYIA
-141 SFRVIASASDR
+141 FRVTASASDR

-158 FRLVIQVSGSGPKY
+158 SRLAIQVSSAGPKY
-172 WSLLYSS
+172 WHLLYSS
-179 VNTDAAFANPE
+179 VNTDAAFGTPE

-195 FEVSTVPISGSTVNT
+195 FEVTNPTTTGTT
-210 EITAGLSVA
+210 LTTDITAFLSAA
-219 IAASPIVLEPS
+219 IAASPIVLEPTS
-230 AVGYFRL
+230 IGYFRL
-237 VGYGGATGSGSGR
+237 VGFGGTTSGGSGR

-258 ITPDFGIMGT
+258 IAPDFGIMGT
-268 SVVSYV
+268 SVVAYV

-299 NGSTSTY
+299 NGSVSTY
-306 FNNGDSATFN
+306 FYNGDSATFN

-334 NNPVAGETQ
+334 NNPVTGETQ

-427 GFGTIQMTN
+427 GFGTIKMTN
-436 VIANTNANNTNAFV
+436 VIASTNTNSTNAFV

-455 HLRNTSNSVFGGSF
+455 HLRNTSNSVFGGSI

-491 GGTWMS
+491 GGTWIS
-497 NAATLRLSSQASL
+497 NAATLRLSTQASL
-510 PVQTQKSIGA
+510 PAQTQKSVSELGA
-520 LGLDGNPYYTN
+520 DGNLYYTN
-531 GVFEVVDLRLSRAD
+531 GVFEVVDLRLSRAA
-545 STGVMGTLELD
+545 STGGIMGTLELD
-556 DTLVTSLILSNSIGS
+556 DTLVTNLILSNSIGS
-571 TRTADKFRVSA
+571 TRTADKFRVTA

-620 QIQEL
+620 QIQEM

-636 ILVDGP
+636 ILVNGP
-642 HCLYQN
+642 HCVYQN

-679 LSNEIYAITN
+679 LSNEIYSSTN
-689 STTAN
+689 STGTN

-703 NSINGA
+703 NSVNGA

-740 SAGNRYEGGTR
+740 STGNRYEGGTR

-759 PSADALGNAYSLKP
+759 PSADALGNNYSLKP

-784 SDSYLVPTD
+784 SESYLVPTD

-816 TNNVVLQGFITNSSS
+816 SNSVVLRGFITNFAAS
-831 TNLVGGS
+831 NIVGGS
-838 LRKVGAGKL
+838 FRKLGSGIL
-847 ILSGTNYYTGPTRI
+847 TLSGTNGYTGATRI
-861 TEGVLE
+861 SEGALE
-867 IVRPASLPANGP
+867 IINSSSLPANGP
-879 LQFGPAGSLKLGGV
+879 LQFGPAGGLKLMAA
-893 GNYGASSI
+893 GNYGVSTI

-909 TGPTNTETMNGV
+909 IGTTNTETMNGL
-921 LNLATNGVNVTVS
+921 LNLAVSGVNVAVS
-934 QLLIWP
+934 QLSLWP
-940 SGSRLTVANLTNGS
+940 EGSRLTVANLTNGS
-954 VTLPTAIT
+954 VRLPTAIN

-975 NPTYVASVAS
+975 NPTYVASVSS

-990 FAPAN
+990 FAPAVS
-995 LKLTPIITVTPAV
+995 KTTPTVTVTPAV
-1008 GGYTYVGSMQG
+1008 GGYIYSASYQG
-1019 PGVSEVNTGGSTG
+1019 PGVSEVNKGGSTG
-1032 EVTLSYAGTG
+1032 AVTLSYSGTG
-1042 STSYGS
+1042 STSY
-1048 SSTPPTS
+1048 PTS
-1055 AGTYTVTAMVAADS
+1055 SMPPINAGTYTVTATVASDS
-1069 TYNQASSSPTAFTI
+1069 TYNQASSAPTAFTI
-1083 AKATP
+1083 SKATP
-1088 TVSVAPTASA
+1088 TVSVPPNASA
-1098 VTVGALLSSSTL
+1098 VTAGALLSSSTL
-1110 SGGTASVGGTFA
+1110 SGGTVTVVGTFA
-1122 WTDSSGVVNATASYP
+1122 WTTPGTVVSTTASYP
-1137 VTFIPTDGANYNT
+1137 VTFTPTDGANYNT

-1160 PAGTTFGSWS
+1160 PAGTTYSGWLS
-1170 GNAAV
+1170 GNGGTASDAAFLDYVFGAV
-1175 TQDLVSRYAFGA
+1175 TAGSLDPSLKPTIAVADGNLVLTYHVRQGTVGLTVTAQSCSDLATGA
-1187 ADKNSAPQNLSSSI
+1187 AGWGTSGVTDVAVGTPRTVNGVSVQQRTASVSASGGKKFLRIQ
-1201 TSTTL
+1201 
-1206 SVTAVVRTDDPHLVI
+1206 AVQ
-1221 TPKSVNSLIGTW
+1221 
-1233 SATEPIISVVN
+1233 
-1244 AADQTGLGTGLV
+1244 AA
-1256 RKTYSVERG
+1256 
-1265 IASNRFLKLEA
+1265 
-1276 VYTP
+1276 P